1 MQIRDLNVIP
11 ALHHHGGCRCQC
23 ITHGCDTWIKIKE
36 YVPSQTQT
44 EQCSHNARCSVQ
56 CNCAWKSLSKIA
68 DQRVLMIS
76 YLTYISRVCTL
87 FQENKFQRLFHHSDW
102 FSQDSK
108 FHNKT
113 FHSQYFKINS
123 PYGLHTFVTT

>member
-44 EQCSHNARCSVQ
+44 EHVLTMLDVQ
-56 CNCAWKSLSKIA
+56 YNVTAL
-68 DQRVLMIS
+68 
-76 YLTYISRVCTL
+76 
-87 FQENKFQRLFHHSDW
+87 ENH
-102 FSQDSK
+102 
-108 FHNKT
+108 
-113 FHSQYFKINS
+113 
-123 PYGLHTFVTT
+123 